1 MAVIEDKW
9 SLSMKAIMDH
19 SIDGSNLSFFLEHRG
34 FALENKSEPEKKWKY
49 HKTVLIF
56 NIE

>member
-34 FALENKSEPEKKWKY
+34 FALENKSEPEKNESITKQY
-49 HKTVLIF
+49 LFLT
-56 NIE
+56 